1 MGRLTGDSLLNGMR
15 VLVVDDETR
24 MIDFIRMNLELE
36 GAKILA
42 ARNGVEALDQVRR
55 HNPDLIL
62 LDIMM
67 PQVDGY
73 ETLRMLREFSSIPVV
88 MLTAKGEEEDIVK
101 GLELG
106 ADDYITKPFGVRELV
121 SRVKAVLRR
130 IQSTTEHAQAL
141 LKIDDRLTIDF
152 NNREVLI
159 EGQRIK
165 LRPTEYRMLYH
176 LIENVGWTVPHE
188 QLLAKV
194 WGYEYR
200 DETHYVRL
208 YINYLREKIEKDPA
222 NPKYILT
229 ERGIGYRFYDFRKDK
244 SPA

>member
-1 MGRLTGDSLLNGMR
+1 MGKPATDTSMAGMR
-15 VLVVDDETR
+15 ILIVDDEMR

-36 GAKILA
+36 GAKILS
-42 ARNGVEALDQVRR
+42 ARNGLEALDQVRR

-67 PQVDGY
+67 PQLDGY

-130 IQSTTEHAQAL
+130 VQSATEHGQAL

-152 NNREVLI
+152 NNHAVI
-159 EGQRIK
+159 VEGKPIK

-229 ERGIGYRFYDFRKDK
+229 ERGIGYRFYDFRKEK
-244 SPA
+244 NQA